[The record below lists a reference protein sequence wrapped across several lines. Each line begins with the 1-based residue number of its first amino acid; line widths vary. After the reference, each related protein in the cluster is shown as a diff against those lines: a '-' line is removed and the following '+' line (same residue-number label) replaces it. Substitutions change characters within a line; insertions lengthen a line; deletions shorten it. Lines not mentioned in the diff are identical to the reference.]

1 MTDTE
6 AKWAERVRG
15 WRASGQDAT
24 VFAEARGFKASTLRV
39 WASRLRARARAV
51 AVERR
56 ADRAAAPRMVR
67 VKRTSRTTR
76 AALVVSIGSARIEV
90 SSGFDR
96 ALLSEVVEALGGAR

>member
-24 VFAEARGFKASTLRV
+24 VFAEGRGFKASTLLV
-39 WASRLRARARAV
+39 WASRLARARAG

-56 ADRAAAPRMVR
+56 PERPSAPRMVR
-67 VKRTSRTTR
+67 IKRTAPAPR

-96 ALLSEVVEALGGAR
+96 ALLSEVVAALGGSR